1 MQVQEIVI
9 GGLAPEEDRVIIE
22 AMSVIGTPT
31 EVFESLPTTSIIKD
45 GQNALM
51 VNPSILIYSDGLGG
65 MLERFAVVPLINLS
79 YCIHEKRLM
88 KIRVFGHSDAL
99 GMALETAGSKTN
111 LLIQSMENPDYTL
124 VGVDQDAQAALLSVD
139 DSLVYWDSNR
149 LPLCLSASKGYHN
162 FSPKSINAAL
172 GGDRNLLAQR
182 IGGFPTERGLLTLVV
197 EIGLSSPNSSN
208 TPTDRR
214 QTWSM

>member
-31 EVFESLPTTSIIKD
+31 EVFESLPTTSIFKD

-88 KIRVFGHSDAL
+88 KIRVLGH
-99 GMALETAGSKTN
+99 
-111 LLIQSMENPDYTL
+111 
-124 VGVDQDAQAALLSVD
+124 
-139 DSLVYWDSNR
+139 
-149 LPLCLSASKGYHN
+149 
-162 FSPKSINAAL
+162 
-172 GGDRNLLAQR
+172 
-182 IGGFPTERGLLTLVV
+182 
-197 EIGLSSPNSSN
+197 
-208 TPTDRR
+208 
-214 QTWSM
+214 